1 MEHVV
6 NIIFKNRLR
15 VIIMEYNVFSYTE
28 NSKSNIVLVIE
39 PWILIYN
46 MPSKSTIKFYYSSS
60 SKLIEISGFKDNYL
74 NVYFD
79 FDKIRVELD
88 EIDITNQ
95 YPLDK
100 LLK

>member
-1 MEHVV
+1 MNIEHVV

-15 VIIMEYNVFSYTE
+15 VIIIEYNVFSYTN
-28 NSKSNIVLVIE
+28 NSKGNIVLVIE
-39 PWILIYN
+39 PWILIYDI
-46 MPSKSTIKFYYSSS
+46 PSK
-60 SKLIEISGFKDNYL
+60 
-74 NVYFD
+74 
-79 FDKIRVELD
+79 LD

>member
-1 MEHVV
+1 MEHEV

-15 VIIMEYNVFSYTE
+15 VIIMEYNVFSYTN

-39 PWILIYN
+39 PWILIYDI
-46 MPSKSTIKFYYSSS
+46 PSKSTIKFCYSSS
-60 SKLIEISGFKDNYL
+60 SKLVEISGFKDNYL

-79 FDKIRVELD
+79 FDRIRVELD
-88 EIDITNQ
+88 EVDITNL

-100 LLK
+100 L